1 MRTLFL
7 LGASLAAVAAVSR
20 PATAV
25 DEGMWL
31 FNKPPAKEL
40 QERYGFEVTPE
51 FLEHLQLSCVRF
63 STGGSGSFV
72 SGQGLVMT
80 NHHVGSEMI
89 AKLST
94 NERDL
99 LADGFTAQRMSEEL
113 ACPDL
118 ELDCLWS
125 IEDVTARVNA
135 DVKPEM
141 STGQALAARRAA
153 MAAIEAEA
161 KAKTGLKPEI
171 VTLYQGGQY
180 HLYQYKN
187 YKDVRLVFAPEK
199 QAAFF
204 GGDPDNFEFPR
215 FNLDCCFFR
224 VYEDGKPIQP
234 RHWLKWNEEGAK
246 DGDLVFVAGH
256 PGSTERAY
264 TMAHLEF
271 LRDVRLPFGLAGL
284 WRTEVWLKTFSD
296 RSEEWRRIAE
306 DDLFGVQ
313 NSRKAL
319 TGRLAGLQ
327 DPVLW
332 ERKAD
337 AERKLRAA
345 VAANPDWQAKWGGA
359 WDEIAAA
366 QNAYRAYYH
375 RFSALGGGS
384 LNLGS
389 ELAGVAKT
397 LVRIADEKQKP
408 NGERLREYSDAAL
421 ESLEFQLFSPAPVY
435 PDLEAHRLTMRLS
448 QMAEVLGGSDPA
460 VVAAL
465 AGKSP
470 RARAE
475 ELIGGT
481 KLADIAERKRLYE
494 GGKAAIDASND
505 PLIGLVKALDA
516 ESRSLRKRWEDEVQ
530 SVERNAYAKIAAAN
544 FAVYGDS
551 VYPDATFTLRLSYGK
566 IAGYEENG
574 RRVPAFTNL
583 GGLYQRAAERKE
595 QYPFEVPASWAKA
608 KRKLD
613 LDVPFD
619 FVSTCDIIGGNSGS
633 PTVDRHGAVVGLIF
647 DGNIQ
652 SLAWDIAFDEVQGRA
667 VSVDA
672 RAMIET
678 FRKVYGANAL
688 ADELLRKSP
697 PRS

>member
-1 MRTLFL
+1 
-7 LGASLAAVAAVSR
+7 
-20 PATAV
+20 
-25 DEGMWL
+25 
-31 FNKPPAKEL
+31 
-40 QERYGFEVTPE
+40 
-51 FLEHLQLSCVRF
+51 
-63 STGGSGSFV
+63 SGSFV
-72 SGQGLVMT
+72 SGSGLVMT
-80 NHHVGSEMI
+80 NHHVGSDML

-94 NERDL
+94 PERDL
-99 LADGFTAQRMSEEL
+99 LATGYVAKGQEQEL

-125 IEDVTARVNA
+125 IEDVTAQVNA

-153 MAAIEAEA
+153 MSAIESAARE
-161 KAKTGLKPEI
+161 KTGLKPEV
-171 VTLYQGGQY
+171 VTLYQGGAY
-180 HLYQYKN
+180 HLYLYKN

-215 FNLDCCFFR
+215 FNLDCTFFR
-224 VYEDGKPIQP
+224 VYDDGKPITP
-234 RHWLKWNEEGAK
+234 RHWLKWNEKGVDEGE
-246 DGDLVFVAGH
+246 LVFVAGH
-256 PGSTERAY
+256 PGSTERAF
-264 TMAHLEF
+264 TMSHLEF

-284 WRTEVWLKTFSD
+284 WRTEIWLKTFSD

-327 DPVLW
+327 DPELMK
-332 ERKAD
+332 RKAD
-337 AERKLRAA
+337 AEAKLRAA
-345 VAANPDWQAKWGGA
+345 IAANPEWQKQWGGA
-359 WDEIAAA
+359 WDEIASA
-366 QNAYRAYYH
+366 QAAYRGFYH

-384 LNLGS
+384 LSLGS

-397 LVRIADEKQKP
+397 LVRVADEKQKP
-408 NGERLREYSDAAL
+408 NGERLREYSDSAL
-421 ESLEFQLFSPAPVY
+421 ESLEFQLLSPAPVY
-435 PDLEAHRLTMRLS
+435 PDLEIQRLTMRLS
-448 QMAEVLGGSDPA
+448 YMAEVLGASDPA

-475 ELIGGT
+475 ELIRNT
-481 KLADIAERKRLYE
+481 KLADVAERKRLYE
-494 GGKAAIDASND
+494 GGKAAVDASKD
-505 PLIGLVKALDA
+505 PLIALVKALDG
-516 ESRSLRKRWEDEVQ
+516 ENRTLRKRWEDEVQ
-530 SVERNAYAKIAAAN
+530 SVERSAYAKIAAAN

-566 IAGYEENG
+566 VVGYEELG
-574 RRVPAFTNL
+574 RKVPAFTKL
-583 GGLYQRAAERKE
+583 GGLFERARERRE
-595 QYPFEVPASWAKA
+595 AYPFEIPASWATA
-608 KRKLD
+608 KKKLD
-613 LDVPFD
+613 LDVPFN

-633 PTVDRHGAVVGLIF
+633 PTVDRNGAVVGLIF

-652 SLAWDIAFDEVQGRA
+652 SLVWDIAFDEVQGRA

-688 ADELLRKSP
+688 ADELVRKGPHGS
-697 PRS
+697 